1 MYTFKKQSDG
11 RYAIDSDGT
20 TVDKDMDKV
29 GIFITYH
36 EESNRFSLIFGRPE
50 LTKAKYEVL
59 SKAAKDLDDM
69 QMLGELSYVEGQF
82 DVDALNDLMVD
93 SSNANLVSQFFER
106 HGIDNPFQEKMNS
119 FSTPTKKAGSAL
131 SL

>member
-11 RYAIDSDGT
+11 RYAIDSGGT

-50 LTKAKYEVL
+50 LTKSKYEIL

-69 QMLGELSYVEGQF
+69 QMLGELAYIEGQF
-82 DVDALNDLMVD
+82 DVDALNDLMID
-93 SSNANLVSQFFER
+93 TSNANRVSKFFER
-106 HGIDNPFQEKMNS
+106 HSIDNPFQEKINS
-119 FSTPTKKAGSAL
+119 FSAPAKKPVSSL